1 MLTYADVCSDH
12 MQHRLRRRVHDGT
25 FLYTHIR
32 RLVME
37 DGSTMDLKDNINRTR
52 YLGMLSYQDP
62 QRMLTYAN
70 VC

>member
-1 MLTYADVCSDH
+1 MLTYA
-12 MQHRLRRRVHDGT
+12 
-25 FLYTHIR
+25 
-32 RLVME
+32 VME
-37 DGSTMDLKDNINRTR
+37 DGSTLDLKDNINRTR